1 MAGPV
6 HFEVFV
12 RKTPQAAWALDSA
25 LEHRNQAL
33 QLADD
38 LLADKQAVSVRV
50 TKETLNVQTMEF
62 QSVTLLTKGAP
73 EPPRRKV
80 GRDDHG
86 PVACATPPDLY
97 TSHARERI
105 GRVLDDWLVRQGVTP
120 FELLHRP
127 DLIEMLDASGMALQ
141 HALQKIAVPE
151 SQTTG
156 QPVHDVIRRYQRLVD
171 QAIDRV
177 LRTGRNGGFADLSV
191 EPLADVARRV
201 ISNPDRAFLLGGAV
215 AQAMAKAQGW
225 RAKFDVLMDLTD
237 TAPEDSE
244 PAALVHVVIEQAASE
259 ILSLRR
265 ARAEVLGGGL
275 DLGGQLATLVR
286 LAVPK
291 EAQLV
296 ARADARVAAV
306 LPVLE
311 GPALRLGRHMANGHY
326 RLLAAGLSRRVLA
339 ELMGPRRLRPSD
351 PNGEIDVLRA
361 MAMILTAAAGKFLT
375 LEEAQLAFAERSKT
389 LVAADFVEAY
399 VGSAPTPLA
408 EADLLVRL
416 CENVTGAGAKR
427 SASTWLV
434 ACVTALRFERAII
447 ESGLGAGARLMQ
459 LAELQSR
466 VRACDLAEEDQ
477 NDVCEALSRIGDA
490 VESQGRVSAQIARA
504 SAPLTQ
510 RLSLLLRMAIGQA
523 CPIGPAADRA
533 RAEVLKLLKSPETRS
548 SLATDPDALP
558 ILKPLMRAAGL
569 AA

>member
-86 PVACATPPDLY
+86 PVACTAPPDLY

-156 QPVHDVIRRYQRLVD
+156 QAVHDVIRRYQRLVD

-177 LRTGRNGGFADLSV
+177 LRAGRNGAFADLSV

-201 ISNPDRAFLLGGAV
+201 IGNPDRAFLLGGAV
-215 AQAMAKAQGW
+215 AQAMAKVQGW

-275 DLGGQLATLVR
+275 DLGGQLAALVR

-427 SASTWLV
+427 NASRWLV

-447 ESGLGAGARLMQ
+447 ESGLWAGARLMQ

-466 VRACDLAEEDQ
+466 VRTCGLAEKDQ

-504 SAPLTQ
+504 AAPLTQ